1 MNIATLL
8 EKLIVK
14 KYYANKEDIENKLNV
29 FYAMSKISDEE
40 YSNLTLKVEEV
51 YAVVED
57 TEEVADKLIRKLLG
71 LRIFADENGKTNLSL
86 TDVNGELLI
95 VSQFTL
101 CADCKKGNR
110 PSFTKAGNPEKANA
124 LYEYVLSACREKIA
138 VTESGVFGADM
149 RVDLSN
155 DGPFTILFDSCEM

>member
-57 TEEVADKLIRKLLG
+57 TE
-71 LRIFADENGKTNLSL
+71 
-86 TDVNGELLI
+86 
-95 VSQFTL
+95 
-101 CADCKKGNR
+101 
-110 PSFTKAGNPEKANA
+110 
-124 LYEYVLSACREKIA
+124 
-138 VTESGVFGADM
+138 VTEETTESEA
-149 RVDLSN
+149 
-155 DGPFTILFDSCEM
+155 E

>member
-29 FYAMSKISDEE
+29 FYAMSKITDEE

-57 TEEVADKLIRKLLG
+57 TEEVA
-71 LRIFADENGKTNLSL
+71 
-86 TDVNGELLI
+86 
-95 VSQFTL
+95 
-101 CADCKKGNR
+101 
-110 PSFTKAGNPEKANA
+110 
-124 LYEYVLSACREKIA
+124 
-138 VTESGVFGADM
+138 ESEA
-149 RVDLSN
+149 
-155 DGPFTILFDSCEM
+155 E

>member
-29 FYAMSKISDEE
+29 FYAMNKITDEE

-57 TEEVADKLIRKLLG
+57 TE
-71 LRIFADENGKTNLSL
+71 
-86 TDVNGELLI
+86 
-95 VSQFTL
+95 
-101 CADCKKGNR
+101 
-110 PSFTKAGNPEKANA
+110 
-124 LYEYVLSACREKIA
+124 
-138 VTESGVFGADM
+138 VTEEFAESEA
-149 RVDLSN
+149 
-155 DGPFTILFDSCEM
+155 E